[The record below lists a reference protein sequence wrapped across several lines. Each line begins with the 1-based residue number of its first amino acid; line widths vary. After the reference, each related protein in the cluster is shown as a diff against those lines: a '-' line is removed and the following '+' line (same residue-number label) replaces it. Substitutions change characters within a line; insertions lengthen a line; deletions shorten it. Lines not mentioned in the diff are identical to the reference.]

1 MFNRIN
7 NKLAAITKL
16 SFSETTTQNETLTFL
31 DINPKRKMHSWDCNP
46 TVFKRIPWTILNMKS
61 FVLLSVTSEEVY
73 MTAKEV
79 GKVAGVSSNTVRAYF
94 KDSKAMIKKGA
105 GGMPAMENYRTR
117 THSKTVGHV
126 NQNLIELKAATD
138 YISNHMTRQ
147 LKTLGKLNNSQFRKV
162 G

>member
-73 MTAKEV
+73 LTAKEV
-79 GKVAGVSSNTVRAYF
+79 GKLAGVSSGTVRIYF
-94 KDSKAMIKKGA
+94 KDKKGA